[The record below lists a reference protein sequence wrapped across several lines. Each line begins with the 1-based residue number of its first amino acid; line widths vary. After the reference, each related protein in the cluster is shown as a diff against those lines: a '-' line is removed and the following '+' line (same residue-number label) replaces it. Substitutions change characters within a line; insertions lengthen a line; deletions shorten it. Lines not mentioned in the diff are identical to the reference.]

1 MAGFT
6 FNRVVI
12 VESLG
17 AREFNSG
24 EELHKYL
31 IAVEGLADI
40 PIEYVKCPS
49 ATAFLEI
56 LEELTI
62 LASQGIIPLLHIET
76 HGADDHTGL
85 VFQDDSF
92 LSWGELAARW
102 VPLNRA
108 TGFNLLVVVAAC
120 FGAHFLLS
128 DFKLRS
134 ASPFW
139 GLIGPTNTT
148 HGPEL
153 LGSFRS
159 FYRNLL
165 NGATASSVFASLGK
179 TRLDAGELLFQSAES
194 LFLKG
199 IIRYLEKFCSAA
211 FLRSRANKNRKK
223 LKKLGRN
230 VSLGH
235 ALRSLAHAHD
245 DFAFDNFADNYF
257 MLQDLP
263 DNRKRFSATLGQ
275 CKARF
280 LSVGKS

>member
-6 FNRVVI
+6 FNRLVI

-17 AREFNSG
+17 TKDFKSG

-31 IAVEGLADI
+31 AAAEGLANI
-40 PIEYVKCPS
+40 PIEYVPCPS
-49 ATAFLEI
+49 ATAFFEI
-56 LEELTI
+56 LGKLTVS
-62 LASQGIIPLLHIET
+62 ASQGSTPLLHIET
-76 HGADDHTGL
+76 HGANDAAGL

-108 TGFNLLVVVAAC
+108 TGFNLLIVVAAC

-139 GLIGPTNTT
+139 GLIGPTDTT

-153 LGSFRS
+153 LGSFRT

-165 NGATASSVFASLGK
+165 SGATASSVFTTLNK
-179 TRLDAGELLFQSAES
+179 TRLDAGELMVQPAEALFS
-194 LFLKG
+194 KG
-199 IIRYLEKFCSAA
+199 INRYLEKLCSPAV
-211 FLRSRANKNRKK
+211 LRSRANKNRKK

-230 VSLGH
+230 VSLGQATR
-235 ALRSLAHAHD
+235 ALSQAHD
-245 DFAFDNFADNYF
+245 DPAFDNFAENYF
-257 MLQDLP
+257 MLNDLP
-263 DNRKRFSATLGQ
+263 DNRQRFAATLGQ
-275 CKARF
+275 CRARF
-280 LSVGKS
+280 VSVGKS